1 VSRPFTPHPYQRD
14 IIDFI
19 HDTPRCAVFA
29 AMGTGK
35 TVSTL
40 TALDQLAL
48 AEPVYPALVLAPLR
62 VARSTWPSEVKK
74 WDHLAHIRF
83 SVITGSPK
91 ERLTALKADADVYT
105 MNYENLEWLVET
117 LGDKWPFRTVVADEG
132 SRLKSFRTRQG
143 SKRAKALGKVA
154 HTHVNRFVSLTGTP
168 APNGLVDLWGQMWF
182 VDRGERLGR
191 TYSAFESRWFTK
203 GWDGFSVK
211 PMAHSQVEIENAIK
225 DVCVTISGLPVDE
238 PISNYIYVDLPKDAK
253 ALYKDME
260 NIMFAEIEGVGVEA
274 VSAAAKTIKTL
285 QIASG
290 FLYTEEGD
298 WKLVHDEKIDALKS
312 IVEEAAGAPILCA
325 YQFKADL
332 ERLKK
337 AYPKG
342 RHLDSNPKTIEDW
355 NAGKIPILFAHAASA
370 GHGLNLQDGGNILVF
385 YGKGWSLEEYQ
396 QIIER
401 IGPMR
406 QKQAGYDRPVYI
418 HHIIARDTVDEMVL
432 DRLESKRSVQDIL
445 LEAMKRR
452 TK

>member
-1 VSRPFTPHPYQRD
+1 
-14 IIDFI
+14 
-19 HDTPRCAVFA
+19 
-29 AMGTGK
+29 MGTGK

-91 ERLTALKADADVYT
+91 ERLAALKADADVYT

-117 LGDKWPFRTVVADEG
+117 LGDKWPFRTVIADEG

-154 HTHVNRFVSLTGTP
+154 HTHVNKFVSLTGTP

-298 WKLVHDEKIDALKS
+298 WKLVHDEKLDALKS

>member
-1 VSRPFTPHPYQRD
+1 
-14 IIDFI
+14 
-19 HDTPRCAVFA
+19 
-29 AMGTGK
+29 
-35 TVSTL
+35 
-40 TALDQLAL
+40 
-48 AEPVYPALVLAPLR
+48 
-62 VARSTWPSEVKK
+62 VKK

-91 ERLTALKADADVYT
+91 ERLAALKADADVYT

-154 HTHVNRFVSLTGTP
+154 HSHVNKFVSLTGTP

-238 PISNYIYVDLPKDAK
+238 PITNYIYVDLPKDAK

-342 RHLDSNPKTIEDW
+342 RHLDGNPKTIDDW
-355 NAGKIPILFAHAASA
+355 NAGKIPIMFAHAASS